1 MGLTVDNSQD
11 RYAEMIRQRQE
22 EMRRAEEARKAE
34 EARRAEE
41 QRKAEEERKAEEDK
55 SIFDFED
62 EDDSVNNNEQ
72 DNLYGVYLD
81 EAEATGNPNA
91 QGTDLDGYI
100 DASAQS
106 GYTGDCWLLTGLNSM
121 SYSEAGRQAIKDAMT
136 FNPDG
141 SVTVNFKGVGVSYT
155 ITAEQIA
162 AANKNAR
169 YSSGDDDV
177 LVFEMAMEQLRNDI
191 GAGKIK
197 FDVNSPYY
205 VGDTSTGRNG
215 QSSIDGGYV
224 EQVWYLL
231 TGKLANQ
238 TSNPEQVKQYL
249 EQFEQNPD
257 SMAMSCSFKGG
268 QGDTNGFVVTDA
280 NGNPVKLYYS
290 HAYAVKSVD
299 GDKVTI
305 VNPWD
310 STQEIVLDK
319 NTFAQYANLST
330 SDLSD
335 KNKDMSGAFSKVVEY
350 ISGVVDDVTNTV
362 KDVIKNIFGLKDAP
376 VDDPFAKEMEEEMM
390 ENIFGGSST
399 SSANISAYIISL
411 IAELNNGDITKEEFD
426 RIIEGLNVDNA
437 TQLKNQFAVAV

>member
-34 EARRAEE
+34 EERRAEE
-41 QRKAEEERKAEEDK
+41 QRKAEEERKAEQDA

-62 EDDSVNNNEQ
+62 EDDSVNDNEEY
-72 DNLYGVYLD
+72 NLYGVHLD
-81 EAEATGNPNA
+81 EAEATGNPN
-91 QGTDLDGYI
+91 GTGRDLDGYI
-100 DASAQS
+100 DASEQS

-136 FNPDG
+136 FNEDG
-141 SVTVNFKGVGVSYT
+141 SVTINFKGVGVSYT
-155 ITAEQIA
+155 ITKEQIA
-162 AANKNAR
+162 AANRNKR

-191 GAGKIK
+191 GAGKIQ

-205 VGDTSTGRNG
+205 VGDTSTGRSG

-231 TGKLANQ
+231 TGKLASQ
-238 TSNPEQVKQYL
+238 TSNPDQIKNYL
-249 EQFEQNPD
+249 SQFEQNPD
-257 SMAMSCSFKGG
+257 SMTMSCSFKGG
-268 QGDTNGFVVTDA
+268 QGDRNGFTVTDA

-319 NTFAQYANLST
+319 DTFAKYANLSA

-350 ISGVVDDVTNTV
+350 ISGVVEDVANTV
-362 KDVIKNIFGLKDAP
+362 KNVIKNIFGLKDTP
-376 VDDPFAKEMEEEMM
+376 IDDPFAKEMEENMLN
-390 ENIFGGSST
+390 NIFGGGSSNV
-399 SSANISAYIISL
+399 NISAYIIAL
-411 IAELNNGDITKEEFD
+411 ITQLNNGDITKEEFD
-426 RIIEGLNVDNA
+426 KLVESLNVNNA
-437 TQLKNQFAVAV
+437 AQLKNQFAEAN